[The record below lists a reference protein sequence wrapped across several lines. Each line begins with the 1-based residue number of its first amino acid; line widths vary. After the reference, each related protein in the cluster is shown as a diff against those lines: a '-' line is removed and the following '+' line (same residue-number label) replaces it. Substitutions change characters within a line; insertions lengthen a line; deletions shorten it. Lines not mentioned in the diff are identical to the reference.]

1 VDNPISEVGAGPH
14 RPPTSLTLQQLLA
27 AAPTNEVTL
36 HWLIMRLGDRSFGVV
51 LLLLG
56 LLGFLPGVSGFAGI
70 LLAVPAVQM
79 ILSRPGPV
87 LPRRISQRPFS
98 TRQLARLIRRV
109 IPVLRCVE
117 RFSHPRH
124 PRLCSRIKP
133 LVGVVVLLQGCALV
147 APVPLSNLPPAMA
160 VVLTAFAYL
169 EEDGVLLLVALAGAT
184 IMIGAA
190 AMLGWEGLSIAGWVP
205 GFL

>member
-1 VDNPISEVGAGPH
+1 
-14 RPPTSLTLQQLLA
+14 LTLQQVLA

-36 HWLIMRLGDRSFGVV
+36 HWLILRLGDRSFGVV

-87 LPRRISQRPFS
+87 LPRRIAHRPFS
-98 TRQLARLIRRV
+98 TRQLAGLIRRI
-109 IPVLRCVE
+109 IPVLRYVE
-117 RFSHPRH
+117 RFSHPRY
-124 PRLCSRIKP
+124 PRLCSSIKP
-133 LVGVVVLLQGCALV
+133 LVGVVVLLQGCVLV

-169 EEDGVLLLVALAGAT
+169 EEDGVLLLVALAAAT

-190 AMLGWEGLSIAGWVP
+190 AMLGWEGLSIAGWVS